1 MEADHWK
8 HKRGAEDNLENEQPL
23 AKRFSLLRLDRDG
36 NPYTLPRHFSSPRR
50 PRKPTNDS
58 MQLDNTKDKVYIQ
71 DIDAEL
77 SDTESEDG
85 KLIFLPDIEKK
96 FTKIPNAVLLDKAA
110 EESSREMVL
119 YNVPSSL
126 SVPQAQDNVR
136 RAIIEARIRQ
146 RERQLD
152 ASKQINIQ
160 KQRSADSTLKD
171 KNIQPSWTSNRA
183 SIEDIDAMDTD

>member
-1 MEADHWK
+1 
-8 HKRGAEDNLENEQPL
+8 
-23 AKRFSLLRLDRDG
+23 
-36 NPYTLPRHFSSPRR
+36 
-50 PRKPTNDS
+50 

-146 RERQLD
+146 RERQLV
-152 ASKQINIQ
+152 ASQQINIQ